1 MIYVHPSG
9 PARIRAL
16 LRDCNGVL
24 ITSSVVSN
32 IKYTVY
38 SVSSS
43 GKRAGAVTGHTNVV
57 VPVENL
63 LSEAIEDEEND
74 LEYNFECLL
83 SAQTN
88 KPFPE
93 NNKNYELELILTD
106 TNGEPH
112 PKSVL
117 IRTKTI

>member
-9 PARIRAL
+9 PARVRAL
-16 LRDCNGVL
+16 LRDCSGNL
-24 ITSSVVSN
+24 ITSDVVSS

-38 SVSSS
+38 GISAA
-43 GKRAGAVTGHTNVV
+43 GKRTGTVTGHDNIV
-57 VPVENL
+57 VPLENI
-63 LSEAIEDEEND
+63 LSEAAEDEDNG

-83 SAQTN
+83 SAQVD

-112 PKSVL
+112 PKSILV
-117 IRTKTI
+117 RTKTI